1 MRIFTFPCL
10 MMLALAAATAS
21 VAHSAQTTTALVQ
34 LSTAPTAT
42 HNQQAER
49 AFPKGGRRA
58 VRMARIA
65 ADPAFVVIANLR
77 ALERVYRQT
86 DRAAQVPGLYQ
97 DVLKRTD
104 NLTVR
109 NFVSFRLARLAG
121 QANDIQGAEARLRAG
136 LEDNLKRL

>member
-1 MRIFTFPCL
+1 MRIFTFPCFIA
-10 MMLALAAATAS
+10 LALAAATTS
-21 VAHSAQTTTALVQ
+21 FAHPAQTTSALVQ
-34 LSTAPTAT
+34 LSTAPAAT

-49 AFPKGGRRA
+49 AFPNGRRA
-58 VRMARIA
+58 ARLALIS
-65 ADPAFVVIANLR
+65 ADPAFAAIANLR

-86 DRAAQVPGLYQ
+86 DRAAQVPALYQ

-109 NFVSFRLARLAG
+109 NFASFRLARLAG